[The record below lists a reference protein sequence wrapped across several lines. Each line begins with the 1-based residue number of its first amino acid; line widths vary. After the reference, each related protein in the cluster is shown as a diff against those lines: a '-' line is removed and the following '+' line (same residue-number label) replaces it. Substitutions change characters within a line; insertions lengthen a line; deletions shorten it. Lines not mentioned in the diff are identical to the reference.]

1 MSARDLLLFLVGHRG
16 AIQRVARHRSS
27 LWVGA
32 AFVLGAALAREY
44 DQEDLL
50 REPWYLL
57 LPFVASTAAA
67 WLLYWKFCRSF
78 RVVPHDP
85 RDPSP
90 LRFRHF
96 LATFWFTAPLAW
108 IYAIPFERFLTETD
122 AAVANLLTLALV
134 ATWRVVLIGQVLSV
148 LFRARPAQVLVF
160 VLLFGNAVL
169 FLAFLFSPYP
179 IVEIMSGTAR
189 QGADHL
195 LYRVTQTMRFYT
207 FVAFL
212 PILTLYVFVMRH
224 REPVLRPSVPPETSR
239 LSIGLKTT
247 IALPILA
254 LSAALPR
261 TQPPVALRHAVES
274 HFDAGR
280 PERAIALLLEHER
293 GDLPRFW
300 SPPLPARDLDSIRAI
315 ANAIAPLPDEH
326 WLFRAYAHRTCIER
340 LSTLKRRHLDE
351 LVVEDPSI
359 REFVRRSLAL
369 LPQFEDIDPDDH
381 EWALFWSGGR
391 PSPWPDPRAAR

>member
-1 MSARDLLLFLVGHRG
+1 MSARDLLLFLLGHRG
-16 AIQRVARHRSS
+16 AIQRVARHRDS

-32 AFVLGAALAREY
+32 AFVLGAGLAREY

-57 LPFVASTAAA
+57 LPFVASTVTA

-78 RVVPHDP
+78 RVIPGDPPVPN
-85 RDPSP
+85 P

-96 LATFWFTAPLAW
+96 LATFWFTAPLAY
-108 IYAIPFERFLTETD
+108 IYAIPFERFFTETD
-122 AAVANLLTLALV
+122 ATIANLLTLALV

-148 LFRARPAQVLVF
+148 LFPVRPTQVLVF

-179 IVEIMSGTAR
+179 IVEIMSGTVR
-189 QGADHL
+189 QGADQL

-224 REPVLRPSVPPETSR
+224 REPVLRPSVPPDTSR
-239 LSIGLKTT
+239 LSIGLKTAV
-247 IALPILA
+247 ALPILI
-254 LSAALPR
+254 LSAALPW
-261 TQPPVALRHAVES
+261 TQSPVALRHAVES

-280 PERAIALLLEHER
+280 PERALTLLLEHDR

-300 SPPLPARDLDSIRAI
+300 SPPLPVRDAAAIRAI
-315 ANAIAPLPDEH
+315 ANATSPLPDEH
-326 WLFRAYAHRTCIER
+326 WLFRAYAHRTCVER
-340 LSTLKRRHLDE
+340 LSNVKRKYLDE
-351 LVVEDPSI
+351 WATEDPAI
-359 REFVRRSLAL
+359 REFVRRSLTL
-369 LPQFEDIDPDDH
+369 LPQFEDIDPEDH
-381 EWALFWSGGR
+381 DWLLFWHGR
-391 PSPWPDPRAAR
+391 GPSPWPESSDR